1 MAKVRFSE
9 ETLFIIRSYSENF
22 DKMFYYQSP
31 FDWTDSPS
39 LATIFRNFETA
50 EVHMISTYHTH
61 GDDGATYDVVPYRG
75 ELATANAQD
84 PKYP

>member
-9 ETLFIIRSYSENF
+9 ETLFIIRSFSENM
-22 DKMFYYQSP
+22 KIMFYYQSP
-31 FDWTDSPS
+31 FDWTDNPQ
-39 LATIFRNFETA
+39 LATLFRNYETA

-75 ELATANAQD
+75 ELQSVNSA
-84 PKYP
+84 